1 MTCFVHARHEA
12 SFADAGE
19 PHRRS
24 AALSSHYAGRVPHS
38 AYRNDIRIGR
48 CFNIRTGPNR
58 FAALTAAPPSRHHAL
73 CTGACET
80 VIAEALRLCL
90 RSIIGVVDLR
100 RLRSEDCVDIDVDA
114 ILVKLFRHLPSS
126 PPGRVVSLTRGRAH
140 DVLRARTP

>member
-1 MTCFVHARHEA
+1 MTCFMHARHEA

-24 AALSSHYAGRVPHS
+24 AALSSHYAGRTS
-38 AYRNDIRIGR
+38 DAAYRNDIRIGR

-90 RSIIGVVDLR
+90 RSSSVGVVDLR
-100 RLRSEDCVDIDVDA
+100 RLREDRVDVDVDA
-114 ILVKLFRHLPSS
+114 ILVKLLRHYAEQLE
-126 PPGRVVSLTRGRAH
+126 
-140 DVLRARTP
+140 